1 MGTHFFIIYS
11 FNLPRGHPTRPCS
24 LIGIAVCHARSLLLK
39 TERKEDS
46 QAIFPSNLEQT
57 RVYFREMESL
67 DDPLTAPRA
76 PCLLIDNFGK
86 AISIPPLCGLL
97 QLRLLLRLSYTI
109 VDHTASKQCL
119 EHRPGHCL

>member
-1 MGTHFFIIYS
+1 MAVVS
-11 FNLPRGHPTRPCS
+11 RGHLTRPRS
-24 LIGIAVCHARSLLLK
+24 LIRIAVCHARSLLLV

-46 QAIFPSNLEQT
+46 HATFPSNLEQT

-76 PCLLIDNFGK
+76 PCLLIDHWE

-97 QLRLLLRLSYTI
+97 LLTAI
-109 VDHTASKQCL
+109 ATASAT
-119 EHRPGHCL
+119 